1 MSIFIHLCP
10 PPAYLQVSG
19 EDAQSYLQS
28 QLTIDLVS
36 MGSDEIRYGLRLD
49 KKGKTQAGMYVIKT
63 DEENFSLISRGTSGS
78 ELVKLLEENVVA
90 DEIEFDDRS
99 SEHQLLT
106 VYGPDA
112 HLLFNH
118 FKQPCPSANKVVR
131 NPNFVA
137 FLDPRLAPA
146 TFTLVIPED
155 QNTFANLQVT
165 FTEEYEI
172 EKARIQ
178 STLVT
183 VPDEIGPDELPQEGG
198 LEKDCVDFQKG
209 CYLGQ
214 EVMARIHAMGKVR
227 RQTVTLSFE
236 STIEPEIPC
245 PLLNGSK
252 KVGILKS
259 FVKVESGYLG
269 IAIIHENGMPAL
281 KDGKLKMNQNTSKI
295 TLYES

>member
-1 MSIFIHLCP
+1 MSIFIHRCP

-49 KKGKTQAGMYVIKT
+49 KKGKTLAGMYVFKT

-78 ELVKLLEENVVA
+78 ELVRLLEENVVA

-106 VYGPDA
+106 VHGPDA
-112 HLLFNH
+112 YLLFNS

-137 FLDPRLAPA
+137 FLDTRLAPS
-146 TFTLVIPED
+146 TFTLVMPED
-155 QNTFANLQVT
+155 QNTLANLQVT
-165 FTEEYEI
+165 FTEQDEI

-183 VPDEIGPDELPQEGG
+183 VPEEIGPDELPQEGG

-227 RQTVTLSFE
+227 RQTVTLTFDSAI
-236 STIEPEIPC
+236 TPETPC
-245 PLLNGSK
+245 LL
-252 KVGILKS
+252 
-259 FVKVESGYLG
+259 F
-269 IAIIHENGMPAL
+269 
-281 KDGKLKMNQNTSKI
+281 
-295 TLYES
+295 

>member
-90 DEIEFDDRS
+90 DEIEFDNRS

-118 FKQPCPSANKVVR
+118 LEETCPSANKVLKST
-131 NPNFVA
+131 NFLA

-172 EKARIQ
+172 EKASLTAS
-178 STLVT
+178 STPT
-183 VPDEIGPDELPQEGG
+183 
-198 LEKDCVDFQKG
+198 CS
-209 CYLGQ
+209 C
-214 EVMARIHAMGKVR
+214 
-227 RQTVTLSFE
+227 S
-236 STIEPEIPC
+236 
-245 PLLNGSK
+245 
-252 KVGILKS
+252 
-259 FVKVESGYLG
+259 
-269 IAIIHENGMPAL
+269 
-281 KDGKLKMNQNTSKI
+281 
-295 TLYES
+295 

>member
-1 MSIFIHLCP
+1 MSIFIHRCP

-78 ELVKLLEENVVA
+78 KLVRLLEENVVA

-106 VYGPDA
+106 VYGPNA

-118 FKQPCPSANKVVR
+118 LKETRPSAHQVVK
-131 NPNFVA
+131 NTNFLA
-137 FLDPRLAPA
+137 FLDPRLAPT
-146 TFTLVIPED
+146 TFTLVIPEG
-155 QNTFANLQVT
+155 QNTFTNLEVT
-165 FTEEYEI
+165 FTEEEEI

-183 VPDEIGPDELPQEGG
+183 VPDEIGYDELPQEGG

-227 RQTVTLSFE
+227 RQTVTLTFDSAI
-236 STIEPEIPC
+236 TPETPC
-245 PLLNGSK
+245 PLFDGSK

-259 FVKVESGYLG
+259 FVKLESGYLG

-281 KDGKLKMNQNTSKI
+281 KDGKLKMKQNTTKI
-295 TLYES
+295 NLYES

>member
-1 MSIFIHLCP
+1 MSIFIHRCL
-10 PPAYLQVSG
+10 PPAYLEVSG

-28 QLTIDLVS
+28 QLTIDLIS
-36 MGSDEIRYGLRLD
+36 MRSDEIRYGLRLN
-49 KKGKTQAGMYVIKT
+49 KKGKTLAGMYVIKT

-78 ELVKLLEENVVA
+78 ELVRLLEENVVA

-112 HLLFNH
+112 RLLFNDLM
-118 FKQPCPSANKVVR
+118 QPCPSAHKVVR
-131 NPNFVA
+131 NSKLMA
-137 FLDPRLAPA
+137 FLDPRLAPS
-146 TFTLVIPED
+146 TYTLVMSED
-155 QNTFANLQVT
+155 QNTFTNLEVT
-165 FTEEYEI
+165 FTDQDEI

-183 VPDEIGPDELPQEGG
+183 VPNEIGPDELPQEGG
-198 LEKDCVDFQKG
+198 LEQDCVDFQKG

-227 RQTVTLSFE
+227 RQTVTLAFDSAI
-236 STIEPEIPC
+236 TPKTPC
-245 PLLNGSK
+245 PLLDGSK

-259 FVKVESGYLG
+259 FVKVEPGYLG
-269 IAIIHENGMPAL
+269 IAIVHENGMPAL
-281 KDGKLKMNQNTSKI
+281 HDGKLKMNQNTSKI
-295 TLYES
+295 NLYES